1 MAASARPQAVLF
13 VCAHNQIRSPM
24 AAAIAKFMFKS
35 LYIASAG
42 IRKGESD
49 PFMIA
54 VMEEIGIDLSK
65 HKPRTLAELEEYE
78 GLNFDLVVSL
88 SPEAHHRAL
97 DLPRTLAVRLAREK
111 AVKVQERVRLQD
123 EIKDSYILAADTV
136 VALGRRILPK
146 PELLEEASS
155 CLRLLSGRTH
165 KVYSGLCVITPKD
178 SVKTR
183 LVETRVRFKRLSDQ
197 EIENY
202 LGSGEWRQK
211 AGGYAIQ
218 GLAGSF
224 VVKLIGSYTNVV
236 GLPLYESTAL
246 LGGEGFPVLF
256 GWVNRA

>member
-54 VMEEIGIDLSK
+54 VMDEIGIDLSK

-97 DLPRTLAVRLAREK
+97 DLTRTLAF
-111 AVKVQERVRLQD
+111 
-123 EIKDSYILAADTV
+123 
-136 VALGRRILPK
+136 
-146 PELLEEASS
+146 EEEYWP
-155 CLRLLSGRTH
+155 
-165 KVYSGLCVITPKD
+165 VPD
-178 SVKTR
+178 PSV
-183 LVETRVRFKRLSDQ
+183 
-197 EIENY
+197 
-202 LGSGEWRQK
+202 
-211 AGGYAIQ
+211 
-218 GLAGSF
+218 
-224 VVKLIGSYTNVV
+224 
-236 GLPLYESTAL
+236 
-246 LGGEGFPVLF
+246 GEGSREQRLDAYREVRDDLMKRI
-256 GWVNRA
+256 RARLGAPPAASG